1 MMRAV
6 VRRSAALIFLLAM
19 AAGFGWTTAQLADR
33 AQADRESVADRA
45 DLREHVEAVEEAN
58 AVLAEQV
65 RALGDVPVA
74 EVDGSRTPTIVPLQG
89 PRGIPGVT
97 GPRGPRGLAGAAG
110 AAGETGPTGAP
121 GEAGS
126 AGPKGDAGPAGKDG
140 ANGKDGAPGPA
151 GPAGPAGR
159 GISSVACLDS
169 GDWQFTF
176 TDGATQTVAGPCKAM
191 TTLPDPAPAD

>member
-1 MMRAV
+1 MRAA

-65 RALGDVPVA
+65 RALGDIPVA
-74 EVDGSRTPTIVPLQG
+74 EVDGSRTPTVVPLQG

-97 GPRGPRGLAGAAG
+97 GPRGPRGLTGAAG
-110 AAGETGPTGAP
+110 ATGETGPTGAP
-121 GEAGS
+121 GEAGA
-126 AGPKGDAGPAGKDG
+126 AGSKGEPGPPGKDG
-140 ANGKDGAPGPA
+140 TDGKDGSQGP
-151 GPAGPAGR
+151 PGR
-159 GISSVACLDS
+159 GISSVDCTS
-169 GDWQFTF
+169 GGNWLITY
-176 TDGATQTVAGPCKAM
+176 TDGATQPVTGPCRVLASS
-191 TTLPDPAPAD
+191 TEPPTP

>member
-1 MMRAV
+1 MRRAV
-6 VRRSAALIFLLAM
+6 AVLFALALAAA
-19 AAGFGWTTAQLADR
+19 FGWTTAQLMDR

-45 DLREHVEAVEEAN
+45 DLRRHVEAVESAN

-65 RALGDVPVA
+65 RALGDEPAA
-74 EVDGSRTPTIVPLQG
+74 EVDGTDAQRIVVPLAG

-97 GPRGPRGLAGAAG
+97 GPAGRNGRDSTVPGPPGADS
-110 AAGETGPTGAP
+110 TVPGPP
-121 GEAGS
+121 GKDSEVP
-126 AGPKGDAGPAGKDG
+126 GPSGPAGKDG
-140 ANGKDGAPGPA
+140 KDGKDSTVP

-176 TDGATQTVAGPCKAM
+176 ADGTAQTVSGPCKVGIVPPS
-191 TTLPDPAPAD
+191 TDPAD